1 MEGMQIVVFSLN
13 DEICGVDTSQVKEI
27 VKYEEVSKMPRM
39 PKFIDGVINLRGKVV
54 PIVNLN
60 KRFRLGDM
68 EVGKKTKI
76 IITDIEDKLIGFV
89 VNDVFEIIRL
99 SADDIEPTP
108 DIIKKVY
115 NDYLKCVGKKD
126 GKLISI
132 LDLSII
138 LTDSEIGELE
148 EHNDKDENDVNCDS
162 EDNDSDDLQ
171 PDKDDNADKPDE
183 NTEDTETCEA

>member
-13 DEICGVDTSQVKEI
+13 DEVCGVDSSQVKEI

-39 PKFIDGVINLRGKVV
+39 PRFIDGVINLRGKVV

-108 DIIKKVY
+108 EIIKKVY

-126 GKLISI
+126 DKLISI
-132 LDLSII
+132 LDLSVI

-148 EHNDKDENDVNCDS
+148 ENKEDEDENSVDCDENDTGDYKQQN
-162 EDNDSDDLQ
+162 EDNNV
-171 PDKDDNADKPDE
+171 DKTEESAEDIAE
-183 NTEDTETCEA
+183 NEK

>member
-1 MEGMQIVVFSLN
+1 MEGMQIAVFSLN

-39 PKFIDGVINLRGKVV
+39 PRFIDGVINLRGSVV

-60 KRFRLGDM
+60 KRFKLGDM
-68 EVGKKTKI
+68 EVGKKTKV

-99 SADDIEPTP
+99 SADEIEPTP

-115 NDYLKCVGKKD
+115 NDYLKCVGKK
-126 GKLISI
+126 GEKLISI

-148 EHNDKDENDVNCDS
+148 EDIDEENEDS
-162 EDNDSDDLQ
+162 DNSDNEDNDSNDD
-171 PDKDDNADKPDE
+171 K
-183 NTEDTETCEA
+183 